1 MIKEFNPKYKI
12 LDIIES
18 SKFELKSSHLRKYYK
33 KNILAFGDL
42 LHKIHPHAG
51 QGFNMSLRD
60 IKQLSE
66 LIDQKLN
73 LGLDLNNSILS
84 EFQKKTK
91 SSNFIFS
98 SGIDLIYELFNF
110 ERKIKSK
117 FMTKSI
123 QNIGRN
129 KTVNK
134 IFKKFADDGLR
145 V

>member
-1 MIKEFNPKYKI
+1 
-12 LDIIES
+12 
-18 SKFELKSSHLRKYYK
+18 
-33 KNILAFGDL
+33 
-42 LHKIHPHAG
+42 
-51 QGFNMSLRD
+51 MSLRD